1 MLEKYVTGLND
12 MIETTLRPVDGKE
25 CPEPLRRHLET
36 FNRYV
41 QCVIQLKAVQ

>member
-25 CPEPLRRHLET
+25 CPGPLRKHLET

-41 QCVIQLKAVQ
+41 QRVIQLRAVQ